1 MIKKQDL
8 VQFCERICYDFKQL
22 DLLKQALTHRS
33 AGIQNNERLEF
44 LGDAVLNTSI
54 TDLLFSSFKD
64 YDEGKLSRLRA
75 SLVKGECLTQI
86 AIELNLSD
94 LLILG
99 QGETRAGGNKRA
111 SILADTLEA
120 IFGAIYLE
128 SGFETVK
135 KVISNL
141 YSTKLKDPNLIDKS
155 VDYKSFLQEQLQAK
169 KWPLPHYDLT
179 KVTGDLHNQY
189 FYISCSVSITKF
201 IAKGEGSTRRK
212 AEQAAAKEMIEFL
225 QLRKHRVN
233 P

>member
-1 MIKKQDL
+1 MPRKQDL
-8 VQFCERICYDFKQL
+8 VQFCKKICYDFKQT

-33 AGIQNNERLEF
+33 FGSLNNERLEF
-44 LGDAVLNTSI
+44 LGDAVLNI
-54 TDLLFSSFKD
+54 AVTDLLFSFFKD

-75 SLVKGECLTQI
+75 ALVKGECLTEI
-86 AIELNLSD
+86 ALELNLCD

-99 QGETRAGGNKRA
+99 QGEARTGGNKRA

-128 SGFETVK
+128 SGLEAVK
-135 KVISNL
+135 KVISKL
-141 YSTKLKDPNLIDKS
+141 YQKKLQDPNLINQL

-179 KVTGDLHNQY
+179 TVTGDLHNQY
-189 FYISCSVSITKF
+189 FYISCSVSVTKF
-201 IAKGEGSTRRK
+201 VAKGEGSTRRK
-212 AEQAAAKEMIEFL
+212 AEQVAAKAMIDFL
-225 QLRKHRVN
+225 ELRKHRAN